1 MTATSESDDWETLLD
16 SGQLDANIKK
26 LRILQR
32 PKPNSSP
39 AAPTGPV
46 SVMCSD
52 DPRTQF
58 KSSEPVIKIM
68 KRPDSNSLSNSNGQ
82 NRPKVEQKSLKQREQ
97 EYAEARQR
105 ILGGNESGNGGS
117 EDTSINHHQL
127 HHQIKSPVKYTV
139 PPPNIGG
146 KNVNGVA
153 RHPKGPPVD
162 GSKGFHQR

>member
-26 LRILQR
+26 LTILQR
-32 PKPNSSP
+32 PKADSSLGP
-39 AAPTGPV
+39 GGPV

-68 KRPDSNSLSNSNGQ
+68 KRPDGNSSSNSNGQ
-82 NRPKVEQKSLKQREQ
+82 SKPKVEQKSLKQREQ

-105 ILGGNESGNGGS
+105 ILGSETNVAG
-117 EDTSINHHQL
+117 EDTSNHHLLQ
-127 HHQIKSPVKYTV
+127 QQTKSPVKYTV

-146 KNVNGVA
+146 KNTNGVA

-162 GSKGFHQR
+162 GSKGFHHHR

>member
-1 MTATSESDDWETLLD
+1 M
-16 SGQLDANIKK
+16 G
-26 LRILQR
+26 
-32 PKPNSSP
+32 
-39 AAPTGPV
+39 
-46 SVMCSD
+46 
-52 DPRTQF
+52 
-58 KSSEPVIKIM
+58 
-68 KRPDSNSLSNSNGQ
+68 
-82 NRPKVEQKSLKQREQ
+82 REQ

-105 ILGGNESGNGGS
+105 ILGGSETTNVVGG

-127 HHQIKSPVKYTV
+127 HHLTKSPVKYSV

>member
-1 MTATSESDDWETLLD
+1 MTLTASLFLLGEEIRGEDAPVTKWETGINQTAISNHCGSLAGTWTGTYRGLD
-16 SGQLDANIKK
+16 TSPYCSGWYTCPSVRLIFEDAAGDGSAF
-26 LRILQR
+26 LVER
-32 PKPNSSP
+32 P
-39 AAPTGPV
+39 AASG
-46 SVMCSD
+46 CYL
-52 DPRTQF
+52 DPN
-58 KSSEPVIKIM
+58 P
-68 KRPDSNSLSNSNGQ
+68 NGC
-82 NRPKVEQKSLKQREQ
+82 
-97 EYAEARQR
+97 
-105 ILGGNESGNGGS
+105 